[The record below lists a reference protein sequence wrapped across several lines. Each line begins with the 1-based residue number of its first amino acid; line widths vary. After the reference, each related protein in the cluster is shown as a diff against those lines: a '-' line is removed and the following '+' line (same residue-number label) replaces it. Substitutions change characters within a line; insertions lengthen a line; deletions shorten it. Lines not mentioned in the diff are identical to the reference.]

1 MIRKGKNKKLIT
13 DSPGRKIRS
22 RELKVCRFP
31 QFKHFRGKSRHS
43 PRPRTELSFA
53 PLLPPALSSVRM
65 LCSKHISAYWKKY
78 LQRHLHS
85 SLTCN
90 YFTYRQ
96 KNLEKLKRP
105 TSPVLSQE
113 RFRNNYFLSW
123 RPAFELIFWLFSP
136 QRELLTLCSHRWCE
150 LTDFPSPNP
159 ARPTLECLLRLK
171 PGLSSHRW
179 TRSHVLN
186 PGLSLESPGALPTH
200 HTDAPTGP
208 RQNFVG
214 RLLLNTGQVILIGN
228 WVETTYKVLSE
239 PFHEYEPLE
248 VRSPL

>member
-1 MIRKGKNKKLIT
+1 MLISHKGNLFTSWTSLIQVENSSCCIESQDTARETRFWDTREKWSKQPVLTMIRKGKNKKLIT

-53 PLLPPALSSVRM
+53 PLLPPALSSLRM

-96 KNLEKLKRP
+96 KNLEKLKKP

-113 RFRNNYFLSW
+113 RFRNNYFL
-123 RPAFELIFWLFSP
+123 PGDQPLNLF
-136 QRELLTLCSHRWCE
+136 LDCS
-150 LTDFPSPNP
+150 
-159 ARPTLECLLRLK
+159 LLRE
-171 PGLSSHRW
+171 SS
-179 TRSHVLN
+179 
-186 PGLSLESPGALPTH
+186 
-200 HTDAPTGP
+200 
-208 RQNFVG
+208 
-214 RLLLNTGQVILIGN
+214 
-228 WVETTYKVLSE
+228 
-239 PFHEYEPLE
+239 
-248 VRSPL
+248 